1 MAGETAEMQVTSTV
15 HCNKCSNMISF
26 TRVGHVYTKGEL
38 ISRIRKEQWSYGKEV
53 LCSQCNGRAN
63 KLKQY

>member
-1 MAGETAEMQVTSTV
+1 MAEEKAEMLITSTV

-26 TRVGHVYTKGEL
+26 TRRGLSFTKGEL
-38 ISRIRKEQWSYGKEV
+38 IDRIRKQQWSYGKEV
-53 LCSQCNGRAN
+53 LCSNCNGRAS